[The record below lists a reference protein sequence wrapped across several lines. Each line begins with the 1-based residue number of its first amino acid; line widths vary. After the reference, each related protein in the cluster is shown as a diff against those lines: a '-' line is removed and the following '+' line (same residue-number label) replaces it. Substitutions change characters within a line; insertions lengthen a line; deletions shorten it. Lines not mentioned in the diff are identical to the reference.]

1 MGSVT
6 PISAAIDAAL
16 SEAPERER
24 VAALVESVLAEP
36 LYWFPLRHHSPTAA
50 HLLRQ
55 AIEQRK
61 PKLLLLEAPA
71 GVEPLL
77 PHLVDRQT
85 RPPVAL
91 YSSFRDDQYQ
101 LRAEVAGEEPLQ
113 LASWYPLLPYS
124 PELVAIRSAIAV
136 GATVVCIDL
145 PEAGQQAARLARA
158 GVTSDAE
165 PVIAGASLA
174 DPAGR
179 SLSPD
184 DALLAGSGLYQ
195 RLAAAAGYRHWDEA
209 WDSLFEAQPL
219 PELERFRRELTT
231 FCAAAR
237 LTTPVDQEDP
247 DNAAREAFMWQRIQ
261 AALAEHPIAPEQ
273 AMVVCGGYHLFMPR
287 EAGPPLAAQPPGTG
301 HQAIVPYSYLRAWQ
315 ASGYGAGNR
324 APRYYQRLHEAQG
337 RGEPGAALIEES
349 VGILQQARRK
359 GERLASADAI
369 AVQHH
374 AVLLAQLR
382 GRALPT
388 LDDLDDALLSCCVK
402 GDPAT
407 DGAQLQRIMRLVHVG
422 DRIGRVTPA
431 AGQLPLVCDYYAQV
445 DALELSELLQ
455 REQVQWLK
463 LDLRQPLDAA
473 RAAFLER
480 LRQLGVKLAE
490 RQDERNPFGHS
501 LFQQRWRWL
510 WNAEAEAALI
520 ERSLDGDTVIVAAQ
534 TGFLRELAEASLE
547 AGACCRLLLRAVAM
561 NLPEL
566 MRHAREACL
575 AAIDADSRFLSL
587 ADALTS
593 LRVLERSV
601 GAQWLGQ
608 AALAELLERCWD
620 RACFAVPE
628 VANAPAEEHPAI
640 IQALKSLAEVALARD
655 ELDGGLFASYARN
668 AAELSTVAELR
679 GAFLAVLVDIRAL
692 PVSALAD
699 ELASYAGSTAERQLQ
714 VGDFLHGVLGV
725 STTAVMLG
733 AKSLVAALDEVISVA
748 GREAF
753 LAMLPRLRAAI
764 EQLAPRLRDALAGA
778 VAVHL
783 GVARDRLDADL
794 QLGAAA
800 HALIAEL
807 DAETARIMADWSL
820 A

>member
-1 MGSVT
+1 MAT
-6 PISAAIDAAL
+6 PITTAIDAAL
-16 SEAPERER
+16 ADAPERER
-24 VAALVESVLAEP
+24 VAAMVEAVLTEP

-50 HLLRQ
+50 HLLRRV
-55 AIEQRK
+55 IEQRK

-77 PHLVDRQT
+77 PHVVDRQT
-85 RPPVAL
+85 RPPVAI
-91 YSSFRDDQYQ
+91 YSSFRDDQFQ
-101 LRAEVAGEEPLQ
+101 LRAQTDGEEPLQ

-124 PELVAIRSAIAV
+124 PEYVAIRSALAS
-136 GATVVCIDL
+136 GAQVVCIDL
-145 PEAGQQAARLARA
+145 PQAGQQAARLAR
-158 GVTSDAE
+158 T
-165 PVIAGASLA
+165 GADPLAVDRSQSPDNANSLA
-174 DPAGR
+174 PE
-179 SLSPD
+179 
-184 DALLAGSGLYQ
+184 DALLAGSELYR
-195 RLAAAAGYRHWDEA
+195 RLAEAAGYRHWDEA

-219 PELERFRRELTT
+219 PDAERFRRELTT

-237 LTTPVDQEDP
+237 LTTPSEQEDP

-261 AALAEHPIAPEQ
+261 AALVEHQVAPEQ

-287 EAGPPLAAQPPGTG
+287 EPLPPMAAQPAGTV

-315 ASGYGAGNR
+315 SAGYGAGNR

-337 RGEPGAALIEES
+337 RGEPEQALIEES

-402 GDPAT
+402 GDPTT
-407 DGAQLQRIMRLVHVG
+407 DGAQLQRIMRRVHVG
-422 DRIGRVTPA
+422 DRIGKVTPA
-431 AGQLPLVCDYYAQV
+431 AGQLPLVRDYYAQIE
-445 DALELSELLQ
+445 ALELSELLQ

-463 LDLRQPLDAA
+463 LDLRQPQDAA
-473 RAAFLER
+473 RASFFER

-510 WNAEAEAALI
+510 WSADGEAALI
-520 ERSLDGDTVIVAAQ
+520 ERSLDGDSVVAAAQ
-534 TGFLRELAEASLE
+534 TGFLRELGD
-547 AGACCRLLLRAVAM
+547 AGLDAGGCCRLLLRAVAM
-561 NLPEL
+561 DLPEL

-575 AAIDADSRFLSL
+575 LAIDNDSRFLSL

-593 LRVLERSV
+593 LRVLERSI

-608 AALAELLERCWD
+608 AALNELLERCWD

-628 VANAPAEEHPAI
+628 VANAPAEEHPAV
-640 IQALKSLAEVALARD
+640 IQALKSLAEVALSSD
-655 ELDGGLFASYARN
+655 QLDGSLFASYARN
-668 AAELSTVAELR
+668 AADLSTVAELR

-692 PVSALAD
+692 PVTALAD
-699 ELASYAGSTAERQLQ
+699 ELAAYAGSTSERQLQ
-714 VGDFLHGVLGV
+714 VGDFLHGVLAV

-733 AKSLVAALDEVISVA
+733 ARSLVAALDEVISVV
-748 GREAF
+748 GREVF

-783 GVARDRLDADL
+783 GVARDRLDSEL
-794 QLGAAA
+794 PLGAAA

-820 A
+820 S